1 MPPTAPPPNFGR
13 SLLPLWPLDPT
24 ITYLN
29 HGTVG
34 ATPRAVLAAQAALR
48 DEIERQP
55 ARFLLRELTPIGRPD
70 ENPDRALP
78 GGPRRRLRT
87 AAAAIAPW
95 LGVQGDDLV
104 FVDNAT
110 AGANAVLAS
119 FPMQPGDAVLVTN
132 RSYGAVARA
141 AAHHAARAGA
151 QVVTAHLPFPVASD
165 AELIEALQAALT
177 PRTRLAVLD
186 HVSPETAL
194 VMPLDAMAAT
204 CRERGIAVLADGAH
218 APGAIPVD
226 IPALGVDYYTA
237 NLHKWAFSPRSAGIL
252 WAAPERRAGLH
263 PPVISWGSTGGW
275 IAEFDWVGTR
285 DPTPFLCAPDGFRF
299 IDDAL
304 GGCDALW
311 ARNHALARDTAQR
324 LTARWGL
331 PWTTPRH
338 LVGSMV
344 SLPLPP
350 ALGHGYD
357 SAMAIKAWLLA
368 EAQIE
373 AQILAID
380 TREGQ
385 PLYWR
390 FSAQAYNDEA
400 DVERFTQ
407 ALAAYPGRG

>member
-1 MPPTAPPPNFGR
+1 MSTPPRFGR
-13 SLLPLWPLDPT
+13 SLLPLWPLDPA

-78 GGPRRRLRT
+78 GGPRQRLRA

-119 FPMQPGDAVLVTN
+119 FDLRPGDEVLVTN
-132 RSYGAVARA
+132 RTYGAVARA

-151 QVVTAHLPFPVASD
+151 TVVTAPLPFPVRGET
-165 AELIEALQAALT
+165 ELVNALQAALT
-177 PRTRLAVLD
+177 PRTKLAVLD

-194 VMPLDAMAAT
+194 VMPLAAMAAA
-204 CRERGIAVLADGAH
+204 CRARGIVVLADGAH
-218 APGAIPVD
+218 APGALAVD
-226 IPALGVDYYTA
+226 IPSLGVDYYTA

-275 IAEFDWVGTR
+275 LAEFDWVGTR
-285 DPTPFLCAPDGFRF
+285 DPTPLLCAPAGFRF
-299 IDDAL
+299 IDEAL
-304 GGCDALW
+304 GGRDALW
-311 ARNHALARDTAQR
+311 AHNHALAWRTAER

-331 PWTTPRH
+331 PWTTPRAM
-338 LVGSMV
+338 VASMV
-344 SLPLPP
+344 TLPLPP
-350 ALGHGYD
+350 ALGRGFD
-357 SAMAIKAWLLA
+357 AAMALKTWLLA
-368 EAQIE
+368 ERAIE

-380 TREGQ
+380 DA
-385 PLYWR
+385 LVWR
-390 FSAQAYNDEA
+390 FSAQAYNDDE

-407 ALAAYPGRG
+407 ALADFPGAG

>member
-1 MPPTAPPPNFGR
+1 MPHAVNYGR
-13 SLLPLWPLDPT
+13 ALLPLWPLDPA

-70 ENPDRALP
+70 ENPNRALP
-78 GGPRRRLRT
+78 GGPHHRLRA

-95 LGVQGDDLV
+95 FSVAGEALV

-110 AGANAVLAS
+110 AGANAVFAS
-119 FPMQPGDAVLVTN
+119 FSLQPGDEVLVTN
-132 RSYGAVARA
+132 RTYGAVARA
-141 AAHHAARAGA
+141 ATHHAARAGGS
-151 QVVTAHLPFPVASD
+151 VITAALPFPVSSEDELVD
-165 AELIEALQAALT
+165 ALDAALT
-177 PRTRLAVLD
+177 PRTKLAVLD

-194 VMPLDAMAAT
+194 VMPLARMAAL
-204 CRERGIAVLADGAH
+204 CRARGIAVLADGAH

-226 IPALGVDYYTA
+226 ISSLGVDYYTA

-252 WAAPERRAGLH
+252 WAAPDRRAGLH
-263 PPVISWGSTGGW
+263 PPVISWGADGGW
-275 IAEFDWVGTR
+275 LAEFDWVGTR

-299 IDDAL
+299 IDEAL
-304 GGCDALW
+304 GGRETLW
-311 ARNHALARDTAQR
+311 ARNHAMAWDTADR
-324 LTARWGL
+324 LTREWGL
-331 PWTTPRH
+331 PWTTARAM
-338 LVGSMV
+338 VGSMV
-344 SLPLPP
+344 TLPLPP
-350 ALGHGYD
+350 ALGHGFD
-357 SAMAIKAWLLA
+357 TAMALKTWLLA

-380 TREGQ
+380 G

-390 FSAQAYNDEA
+390 FSAQAYNDDA
-400 DVERFTQ
+400 DVKRFTQ
-407 ALAAYPGRG
+407 ALAVFPGAG

>member
-1 MPPTAPPPNFGR
+1 MPTPPRFGR
-13 SLLPLWPLDPT
+13 SLLPLWPLDPA

-78 GGPRRRLRT
+78 GGPRQRLR
-87 AAAAIAPW
+87 AAAAAVAPW
-95 LGVQGDDLV
+95 LGVQGDDIV

-119 FPMQPGDAVLVTN
+119 FDLRPGDEVLVTN
-132 RSYGAVARA
+132 RTYGAVARA

-151 QVVTAHLPFPVASD
+151 TVVTAALPFPVTSET
-165 AELIEALQAALT
+165 ELVDALQAALT
-177 PRTRLAVLD
+177 PRTKLAVLD

-194 VMPLDAMAAT
+194 VMPLATMTAA
-204 CRERGIAVLADGAH
+204 CRARGIAVLADGAH
-218 APGAIPVD
+218 APGALPVD
-226 IPALGVDYYTA
+226 IPSLGVDYYTA

-252 WAAPERRAGLH
+252 WAAPEHRAGLH

-275 IAEFDWVGTR
+275 LAEFDWVGTR
-285 DPTPFLCAPDGFRF
+285 DPTPFLCAPAGFRF
-299 IDDAL
+299 IDETL
-304 GGCDALW
+304 GGCDTLW
-311 ARNHALARDTAQR
+311 AHNHALAWRTAER
-324 LTARWGL
+324 LTTRWGL
-331 PWTTPRH
+331 PWTTPRAM
-338 LVGSMV
+338 VGSMV
-344 SLPLPP
+344 TLPLPP
-350 ALGHGYD
+350 ALGRGFD
-357 SAMAIKAWLLA
+357 DAMALKTWLLA

-380 TREGQ
+380 DA
-385 PLYWR
+385 LVWR
-390 FSAQAYNDEA
+390 FSAQAYNDDE

-407 ALAAYPGRG
+407 ALADFPGAG

>member
-1 MPPTAPPPNFGR
+1 MPSPVQFGR
-13 SLLPLWPLDPT
+13 ALLPLWPLDPS

-70 ENPDRALP
+70 ELPDRALP
-78 GGPRRRLRT
+78 GGPHHRLRA

-95 LGVQGDDLV
+95 FGVGGGDLV

-119 FPMQPGDAVLVTN
+119 FPLRPGDEVLVTN
-132 RSYGAVARA
+132 RTYGAVARV

-151 QVVTAHLPFPVASD
+151 SVVTAALPFPVASEDELVD
-165 AELIEALQAALT
+165 ALDAALT

-194 VMPLDAMAAT
+194 VMPLARMAAV
-204 CRERGIAVLADGAH
+204 CCARGVAVLADGAH

-226 IPALGVDYYTA
+226 IPALGVDFYTA
-237 NLHKWAFSPRSAGIL
+237 NLHKWAFSPRSAGLL
-252 WAAPERRAGLH
+252 WAAPAQRAGLH
-263 PPVISWGSTGGW
+263 PPVISWGAGGGW

-299 IDDAL
+299 IDEAL

-311 ARNHALARDTAQR
+311 ARNHGLAWDTAER
-324 LTARWGL
+324 LTQGWGL
-331 PWTTPRH
+331 PWTTPRA

-344 SLPLPP
+344 TLPLPP
-350 ALGHGYD
+350 SLGHGFD
-357 SAMAIKAWLLA
+357 TAMALKTWLLA
-368 EAQIE
+368 SRRIE

-380 TREGQ
+380 KR
-385 PLYWR
+385 LYWR
-390 FSAQAYNDEA
+390 FSAQAYNDDA
-400 DVERFTQ
+400 DVQRFTQ
-407 ALAAYPGRG
+407 ALADFPGAG

>member
-1 MPPTAPPPNFGR
+1 MSTPPRFGR
-13 SLLPLWPLDPT
+13 SLLPLWPLDPA

-78 GGPRRRLRT
+78 GGPRQRLRA

-119 FPMQPGDAVLVTN
+119 FDLRPGDEVLVTN
-132 RSYGAVARA
+132 RTYGAVARA

-151 QVVTAHLPFPVASD
+151 TVVTAPLPFPVRSET
-165 AELIEALQAALT
+165 ELVDALQAALT
-177 PRTRLAVLD
+177 PRTKLAVLD

-194 VMPLDAMAAT
+194 VMPLAAMATA
-204 CRERGIAVLADGAH
+204 CRARGIVVLADGAH
-218 APGAIPVD
+218 APGALAVD
-226 IPALGVDYYTA
+226 IPSLGVDYYSA

-275 IAEFDWVGTR
+275 LAEFDWVGTR
-285 DPTPFLCAPDGFRF
+285 DPTPFLCAPAGFRF
-299 IDDAL
+299 IDEAL
-304 GGCDALW
+304 GGRDALW
-311 ARNHALARDTAQR
+311 AHNHALAWRTAEH

-338 LVGSMV
+338 MVASMV
-344 SLPLPP
+344 TLPLPP
-350 ALGHGYD
+350 ALGRGFD
-357 SAMAIKAWLLA
+357 AAMALKTWLLA
-368 EAQIE
+368 EARIE

-380 TREGQ
+380 DR
-385 PLYWR
+385 LYWR
-390 FSAQAYNDEA
+390 FSAQAYNDDE

-407 ALAAYPGRG
+407 ALADFPGAG